1 MIALKIKKLSNSMS
15 NPATIDQDLLLPC
28 GCTIKNR
35 IIKAAMTEG
44 IADKF
49 DHPTAKHQTLYKTW
63 AKGGAAVLITG
74 NIMVDRR
81 YLERAGNV
89 VVENEIGLNQ
99 LTAWA
104 DATHEGGAQLWA
116 QISHPGRQCPRLVNT
131 KPLSASE
138 VQLKLIS
145 NFGKP
150 KAATEADIQDVIQRF
165 ANTAKILQKAG
176 FDGVQI
182 HGAHGYF
189 ISQFLSPNTNQRTD
203 EWGGSL
209 ENRARLL
216 LEIVAS
222 VRKAVGPNFPVA
234 LKLNSS
240 DFQKGGFSLEDCI
253 QVVKWLNNTTL
264 DLLEI
269 SGGTYEQLE
278 FFKQDSEEVREST
291 KKREAYFLE
300 YAKTIQ
306 AVAQMPLMVTGGF
319 RSLAGMNDALEQ
331 GDCDAIG
338 IGRPFCLDP
347 DFPNKMFAK
356 SLDKLPV
363 YESNLVLGK
372 GFLGPN
378 SSSKS
383 LQALNN
389 QSQAG
394 WYYHQIEQLAAGHA
408 ANEYFSPRKALF
420 GHLAKDTN
428 RAIKRKFTKA

>member
-1 MIALKIKKLSNSMS
+1 MPS
-15 NPATIDQDLLLPC
+15 TIDQPLLLPC
-28 GCTIKNR
+28 GRTIKNR

-44 IADKF
+44 VADKY
-49 DHPTAKHQTLYKTW
+49 DNPTPKHKTLYNTW
-63 AKGGAAVLITG
+63 AKGGASVLITG
-74 NIMVDRR
+74 NIMIDRR

-89 VVENEIGLNQ
+89 VVEDERGMDELVE
-99 LTAWA
+99 WA
-104 DATHEGGAQLWA
+104 DGTHSGGAQLWG

-131 KPLSASE
+131 KPLSASD
-138 VQLKLIS
+138 VQLNMIS

-150 KAATEADIQDVIQRF
+150 KAATEADIQDVVRRF
-165 ANTAKILQKAG
+165 ANTAKILKRAG
-176 FDGVQI
+176 FDGIQI

-189 ISQFLSPNTNQRTD
+189 ISQFLSPNTNHRTD
-203 EWGGSL
+203 QYGGSL

-216 LEIVAS
+216 LNVIAA
-222 VRKAVGPNFPVA
+222 VRDAVGVDFPIA

-240 DFQKGGFSLEDCI
+240 DFQKGGFTLDDCI
-253 QVVKWLNNTTL
+253 QVVKWLNQTSL

-278 FFKQDSEEVREST
+278 FFKQDDEAVREST

-306 AVAQMPLMVTGGF
+306 AIAKMPLMVTGGF
-319 RSLAGMNDALEQ
+319 RSKSGMNEALSE

-338 IGRPFCLDP
+338 IARPFCIDP
-347 DFPNKMFAK
+347 NFPNHFFNNEM
-356 SLDKLPV
+356 DTLPT
-363 YESNLVLGK
+363 YEHNLVLGN
-372 GFLGPN
+372 GFWGPN

-394 WYYHQIEQLAAGHA
+394 WYYHQIEQLADGNNTDDA
-408 ANEYFSPRKALF
+408 FSPRKALL
-420 GHLAKDTN
+420 GHLKKDTG
-428 RAIKRKFTKA
+428 RALKRKFAKS

>member
-1 MIALKIKKLSNSMS
+1 MTSSASIGQSLS
-15 NPATIDQDLLLPC
+15 LPC
-28 GCTIKNR
+28 GRTIKNR

-44 IADKF
+44 LADTR
-49 DHPTAKHQTLYKTW
+49 DHATAKHQTLYRTW
-63 AKGGAAVLITG
+63 AEGGAGVLITG
-74 NIMVDRR
+74 NVMVDRR

-89 VVENEIGLNQ
+89 VVEDEQGLHQ

-104 DATHEGGAQLWA
+104 DATHEGGSQLWA
-116 QISHPGRQCPRLVNT
+116 QISHPGRQCPRLVNS
-131 KPLSASE
+131 KPLSASD

-150 KAATEADIQDVIQRF
+150 KAATLEDIQDVVKRF
-165 ANTAKILQKAG
+165 ANTASILQKAG

-189 ISQFLSPNTNQRTD
+189 ISQFLSPITNQRSD
-203 EWGGSL
+203 QYGGSL

-216 LEIVAS
+216 LEVVAA
-222 VRKAVGPNFPVA
+222 VREAVGPNFPVA

-240 DFQKGGFSLEDCI
+240 DFQKGGFSLEECV
-253 QVVKWLNNTTL
+253 QVVKWLNDSSL

-278 FFKQDSEEVREST
+278 FFNRSDEQEIREST

-306 AVAQMPLMVTGGF
+306 AIAEMPLMVTGGF
-319 RSLAGMNDALEQ
+319 RSKQGMNEALAQ
-331 GDCDAIG
+331 GDCDTIG
-338 IGRPFCLDP
+338 IGRPFCINP
-347 DFPNKMFAK
+347 NFPNEMFNNT
-356 SLDKLPV
+356 LEQLPTH
-363 YESNLVLGK
+363 ENNLVLGT
-372 GFLGPN
+372 GFWGPN

-394 WYYHQIEQLAAGHA
+394 WYYHQIEQLAEGKSS
-408 ANEYFSPRKALF
+408 NEAFSPRKALF
-420 GHLAKDTN
+420 GHLTKDAN
-428 RAIKRKFTKA
+428 RTLKRKFSKA